1 VPHDLIGENF
11 HALFGRIP
19 SYRCAAPG
27 RVNLIGEHTD
37 YNDGF
42 VFPAAIDRRV
52 ELGFAIT
59 DGETQLDSL
68 QAGRGRAFDVNQ
80 VEPGDLKGWA
90 RYAAGMGWALR
101 QHVRQDLPNLQG
113 VVNSTVPLSSGISSS
128 AAIEMAFAVAWNK
141 AANLNLDNRTLALL
155 AQTCENE
162 FVGVNCGIMDQM
174 ASAMGK
180 AGNAMFLDTRSLEIE
195 YFPIP
200 DSLVLVLCDTRT
212 PRSLS
217 ASAYNQRR
225 SECEEAAAALGV
237 PALRDATMDSLLDSQ
252 NSMSE
257 LAFRR
262 ARHVITENQRCRDF
276 GPALESVD
284 LYQLGALMKASHLSL
299 REDYEVTT
307 PELDAMAEFGWTAP
321 GCVGARMT
329 GAGFGGAC
337 IALVEVQMVGRFID
351 EVSAR
356 YRERTSKEGGF
367 MVCKAAEGARML
379 AY

>member
-1 VPHDLIGENF
+1 MPQDLIVENF
-11 HALFGRIP
+11 HALFGRSP
-19 SYRCAAPG
+19 SHLCAAPG

-52 ELGFAIT
+52 ELGFST
-59 DGETQLDSL
+59 SDGETLLDSL
-68 QAGRGRAFDVNQ
+68 QAGKGRAFDVNR

-90 RYAAGMGWALR
+90 RYAAGIGWALR
-101 QHVRQDLPNLQG
+101 QHIRQDLPNLQG

-141 AANLNLDNRTLALL
+141 AADLNLDNRTLALL
-155 AQTCENE
+155 AQICENE

-180 AGNAMFLDTRSLEIE
+180 AGNAMFLDSRTLEIE

-200 DSLVLVLCDTRT
+200 DSLVLILCDTRT

-225 SECEEAAAALGV
+225 SECEEAAAALAV
-237 PALRDATMDSLLDSQ
+237 PALRDASMDSLLSAQ
-252 NSMSE
+252 NSMTE

-276 GPALESVD
+276 GTALESID
-284 LYQLGALMKASHLSL
+284 LGRLGELMKASHLSL
-299 REDYEVTT
+299 REDYEVTSL
-307 PELDAMAEFGWTAP
+307 ELDAMAECSWTAP

-337 IALVEVQMVGRFID
+337 IALVEVQMVEDFIQA
-351 EVSAR
+351 VSR
-356 YRERTSKEGGF
+356 GYRERTSKDGGF
-367 MVCKAAEGARML
+367 MACKAAEGARML